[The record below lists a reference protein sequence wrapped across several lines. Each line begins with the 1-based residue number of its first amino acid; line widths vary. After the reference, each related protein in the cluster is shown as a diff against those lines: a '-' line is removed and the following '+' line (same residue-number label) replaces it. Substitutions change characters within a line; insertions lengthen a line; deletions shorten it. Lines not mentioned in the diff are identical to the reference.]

1 MRRGRP
7 RKDSATADTATA
19 GGGGAPTE
27 TAAAPPH
34 PAGRV
39 GGVSPTRGT
48 IGQALAQLALES
60 DPELCRVASSSS
72 SISSAS
78 SPAAMIRSSFGC
90 WRSTTCGRS
99 TNACGGARAALLD
112 RVRRGRWRLVSLPDN
127 PARRA
132 VEFQADQLGELTPDS
147 FDIAAS
153 AVILGGRRW
162 RVRLEEQDHPRRRPI
177 FDLVMGRVEEAL
189 AEGRISWADFLA
201 MSEEAMRAR
210 FHGESRTARNVV
222 RAVRAALR
230 RQTGLQ

>member
-1 MRRGRP
+1 MSP
-7 RKDSATADTATA
+7 R
-19 GGGGAPTE
+19 
-27 TAAAPPH
+27 
-34 PAGRV
+34 
-39 GGVSPTRGT
+39 RGT
-48 IGQALAQLALES
+48 IGQALAQLALET
-60 DPELCRVASSSS
+60 DPELCRVAFELELDLDRLV
-72 SISSAS
+72 A
-78 SPAAMIRSSFGC
+78 
-90 WRSTTCGRS
+90 
-99 TNACGGARAALLD
+99 GGYDPLIFWSWAFDRLRPIDERLRRLRAALLD

-132 VEFQADQLGELTPDS
+132 VAFQADQLGELTPDS

-177 FDLVMGRVEEAL
+177 FDLVMARVEKAL

-210 FHGESRTARNVV
+210 FHAESRTARNVV

-230 RQTGLQ
+230 RQTERE